1 MKVLLVDDD
10 GLVRLTLGALL
21 EDEGL
26 EVIEAGSLQEARQHL
41 ANAQFRLVVLDHR
54 LPDGDGSELLTELR
68 ALSPAPRIAMLTGM
82 DSLSFAVDV
91 NLVKASAPE
100 ELVRKLVALS
110 SGASNGN

>member
-26 EVIEAGSLQEARQHL
+26 LVTEAGSLEEARARL
-41 ANAQFRLVVLDHR
+41 VEDQFRLVVLDHR
-54 LPDGDGSELLTELR
+54 LPDGAGPDLLGELR
-68 ALSPAPRIAMLTGM
+68 ALSPVPRIAMLTGFEGVSA
-82 DSLSFAVDV
+82 DVDV

-100 ELVRKLVALS
+100 ELVRKLVSLCV
-110 SGASNGN
+110 GGPHGG